1 MVDRK
6 KYFHAAATVSA
17 VLLLWQL
24 LTQHPESFL
33 PTPVTVLQTFI
44 AQVQQPRVLEAA
56 FRTTYRVYISAVIAL
71 VLGVIIGTAEY
82 FSETVSDVIDTLF
95 YPSQFV
101 SEAVLTL
108 LAVAMIGLSP
118 LIIYIITVLAILPD
132 IFVVVRVGL
141 QELDEGLMEFGEVHA
156 DSRGAVYSYLVLP
169 QVLPYIFSGFLR
181 AHATAWDIV
190 ATVEIFLIAG
200 GLGQLTQT
208 HYQMLDLPKLFAT
221 VVLILALGLASD
233 RALRLVKQ
241 RIDRRYKHGDDQDNR
256 PQ

>member
-1 MVDRK
+1 MPDRTT
-6 KYFHAAATVSA
+6 YLHAAATVSI
-17 VLLLWQL
+17 VLVLWQL
-24 LTQHPESFL
+24 LTQRPGAFL
-33 PTPVTVLQTFI
+33 PTPIDVLQTFI
-44 AQVQQPRVLEAA
+44 IQVQQPRVLEAA
-56 FRTTYRVYISAVIAL
+56 FKTMYRVYISAVIAL
-71 VLGVIIGTAEY
+71 IIGILIGTAEY

-118 LIIYIITVLAILPD
+118 LIIYIITIIAILPD
-132 IFVVVRVGL
+132 IFVIVRVGL
-141 QELDEGLMEFGEVHA
+141 DELDEGLMEFGEVHA
-156 DSRGAVYSYLVLP
+156 DGSGAIYSHLVLP

-208 HYQMLDLPKLFAT
+208 YYQMLDLPKLFAA

-241 RIDRRYKHGDDQDNR
+241 YIDRRYKHGDDQDNK
-256 PQ
+256 PL